1 MDRWKIA
8 EMCLYK
14 DKEEQDQSHIWKIWA
29 LRKWVAFLPS
39 LFSENEENMVAAAGW
54 FINLV
59 MERIPLDS
67 FGCLSEIWGKVII
80 LKGRGEEETSVSYE
94 ERKIMVMKWTSKFSR

>member
-1 MDRWKIA
+1 MATKLELWYGGQMENRRD
-8 EMCLYK
+8 MPL
-14 DKEEQDQSHIWKIWA
+14 QHIWKIWA
-29 LRKWVAFLPS
+29 LRKWGTFLPS

-67 FGCLSEIWGKVII
+67 FSFLSEIWGKVII
-80 LKGRGEEETSVSYE
+80 LKRRGEEETSVS
-94 ERKIMVMKWTSKFSR
+94 